1 MNREIITINEQGV
14 LTFPT
19 NGNVWMTEYEI
30 ADLFQVFISAVISN
44 RKAILKSGV
53 FWKDDVCREVKTLNG
68 SVEQYNLEMIMAL
81 AFRIK
86 SYRTEIFR
94 NWMVRKLTTIPVP
107 RELLINFQSD
117 KIILN

>member
-1 MNREIITINEQGV
+1 MNREKITINEQGI
-14 LTFPT
+14 LSFPA

-30 ADLFQVFISAVISN
+30 ADLFQVFISAVITN

-53 FWKDDVCREVKTLNG
+53 FWKEDICKEVKTQNG

-94 NWMVRKLTTIPVP
+94 KWLLKKISKEEIP
-107 RELLINFQSD
+107 EILLLSIQNP
-117 KIILN
+117 ILN

>member
-1 MNREIITINEQGV
+1 MNRAIITINEQGKFN
-14 LTFPT
+14 FPT
-19 NGNVWMTEYEI
+19 SGNVWMTEYEI
-30 ADLFQVFISAVISN
+30 ANLFQVFISAIIAN

-53 FWKDDVCREVKTLNG
+53 FWKEDVCREVKTQNG

-94 NWMVRKLTTIPVP
+94 KWLLKKISKEEIP
-107 RELLINFQSD
+107 EMLIMPIQNL
-117 KIILN
+117 ILN